1 MVGAMRSSDGKAA
14 KDRVARKPNGRQ
26 LAILVTVPLCICL
39 IGVLLFRQL
48 GLKGEVV
55 IPVAGMM
62 VVPEIL
68 RAAGG
73 RPEHP
78 VYVYRSAGIGGILA
92 IVVINLL

>member
-1 MVGAMRSSDGKAA
+1 MVSAMRSSDRKATI
-14 KDRVARKPNGRQ
+14 DRAARKPNGRQ
-26 LAILVTVPLCICL
+26 LAILVTVPLCVCL
-39 IGVLLFRQL
+39 IGALLFRQL

-55 IPVAGMM
+55 RPVAMM
-62 VVPEIL
+62 IIVPEML

-92 IVVINLL
+92 IVVINLM